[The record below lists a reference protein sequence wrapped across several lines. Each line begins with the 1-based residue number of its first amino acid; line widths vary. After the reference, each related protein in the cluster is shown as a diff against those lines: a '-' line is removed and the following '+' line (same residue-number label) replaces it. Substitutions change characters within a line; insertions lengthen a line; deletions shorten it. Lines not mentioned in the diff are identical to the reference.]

1 MTQEQNTH
9 ARKVAQR
16 FRDLVEGS
24 DHPNLDDEHFEELIL
39 LIESAIDSVLVEK
52 MEKIA
57 DAMDDLAK
65 KVRSDAEHFD

>member
-9 ARKVAQR
+9 ARKVAHR
-16 FRDLVEGS
+16 FRDLVENS
-24 DHPNLDDEHFEELIL
+24 DHPNLDDEHYEELVL

-57 DAMDDLAK
+57 DAMEDLAR